1 MPRPRPTAVIAEWFG
16 VDDDFERV
24 PADPRAA
31 YRRDVWLGLTLT
43 VLAVAGMELSRSAG
57 YFYDDTRPAWL
68 LYVLA
73 GAGALPLV
81 ARRRYPLLVLAL
93 VYSHFLLVG
102 LTVPAVPMTQ
112 VLQVVYFMTLYTA
125 VAWARDRRAMII
137 VVAASLAAMFGWL
150 FWQTAISSALQHYAE
165 NEGLLDDPPGAI
177 AALDA
182 MIAQTWLTNVAY
194 FFGAI
199 ALGQVTWHAA
209 RRRAQLTAQAATI
222 ERQAT
227 ELGRRAVVTERLRI
241 ARELHDVVAHHV
253 SVIGIQAA
261 AARRLLAKGGDAA
274 PDAQGP
280 LATIETA
287 SRDAVEQMR
296 GLVGTLRDIGADD
309 GGTAD
314 GGDRS
319 PEPGVADIE
328 RLAGADGGLDVTY
341 TLVAEPTGVEAAVPG
356 PVGLSLFRTAQ
367 EALANVRKHS
377 TARAASVTVR
387 VDRRPVD
394 DDARFRGGYAEVEVI
409 DEGRARPGSSGS
421 GLGLVGIRERV
432 ATHHGVAEIGPRVTG
447 GYRVRVRLPLPV
459 EGS

>member
-1 MPRPRPTAVIAEWFG
+1 
-16 VDDDFERV
+16 
-24 PADPRAA
+24 
-31 YRRDVWLGLTLT
+31 
-43 VLAVAGMELSRSAG
+43 ELSRSAG

-68 LYVLA
+68 LYVLSA
-73 GAGALPLV
+73 AGALPLV
-81 ARRRYPLLVLAL
+81 ARRRYPLLVLTL
-93 VYSHFLLVG
+93 VYLHFLLVG

-241 ARELHDVVAHHV
+241 AREL
-253 SVIGIQAA
+253 
-261 AARRLLAKGGDAA
+261 
-274 PDAQGP
+274 
-280 LATIETA
+280 
-287 SRDAVEQMR
+287 
-296 GLVGTLRDIGADD
+296 
-309 GGTAD
+309 
-314 GGDRS
+314 
-319 PEPGVADIE
+319 
-328 RLAGADGGLDVTY
+328 
-341 TLVAEPTGVEAAVPG
+341 
-356 PVGLSLFRTAQ
+356 
-367 EALANVRKHS
+367 
-377 TARAASVTVR
+377 
-387 VDRRPVD
+387 
-394 DDARFRGGYAEVEVI
+394 
-409 DEGRARPGSSGS
+409 
-421 GLGLVGIRERV
+421 
-432 ATHHGVAEIGPRVTG
+432 
-447 GYRVRVRLPLPV
+447 
-459 EGS
+459 

>member
-1 MPRPRPTAVIAEWFG
+1 MPRPHPAEVIAEWFG
-16 VDDDFERV
+16 VDADFERV
-24 PADPRAA
+24 PADPPTA
-31 YRRDVWLGLTLT
+31 YRRDVWLGLALT
-43 VLAVAGMELSRSAG
+43 VLAVGGMELTRSAG
-57 YFYDDTRPAWL
+57 YLAQSDDSPAWL

-81 ARRRYPLLVLAL
+81 VRRRYPLTVLAV
-93 VYSHFLLVG
+93 VYAHFLLVG
-102 LTVPAVPMTQ
+102 LTVPVVPLSQ

-137 VVAASLAAMFGWL
+137 VVAACLAAMFGWL
-150 FWQTAISSALQHYAE
+150 FWQVAVSTGMQQYAE
-165 NEGLLDDPPGAI
+165 REGLLDDPPGFLSP
-177 AALDA
+177 LDA
-182 MIAQTWLTNVAY
+182 MIAQTWLTNIAY
-194 FFGAI
+194 FLGAI

-209 RRRAQLTAQAATI
+209 RRRAQLAEQAATI
-222 ERQAT
+222 ERQAD

-261 AARRLLAKGGDAA
+261 AARRLLAKDPGSAA
-274 PDAQGP
+274 VP
-280 LATIETA
+280 LSTIEAA

-296 GLVGTLRDIGADD
+296 GLVGTLRDIGDD
-309 GGTAD
+309 GGTAG

-319 PEPGVADIE
+319 PEPGIADIE
-328 RLAGADGGLDVTY
+328 RLAGADGGLEVTY
-341 TLVAEPTGVEAAVPG
+341 ALVAEPAGAEAAVSG
-356 PVGLSLFRTAQ
+356 PMGLSLFRTAQ

-387 VDRRPVD
+387 VDRRPAA

-409 DEGRARPGSSGS
+409 DDGRARPGSSGS

-447 GYRVRVRLPLPV
+447 GYRVRVRLPLPL
-459 EGS
+459 EES